1 VRSIEVEVRLE
12 SGLHAR
18 PAASFVRA
26 ASEFD
31 SVIRLE
37 NVTLGG
43 PSADARSIVGIL
55 ATGVERG
62 HLVRITADGP
72 DDGEAVETLRDQLVG
87 LGGGRPG
94 GARNGAAEGA
104 RDGGLDPAP
113 DVRPDAGQAPNVRP
127 DAGQAPDVR
136 PDAGQAPR

>member
-37 NVTLGG
+37 NVTLGR
-43 PSADARSIVGIL
+43 PSADAKSIVGIL
-55 ATGVERG
+55 ATGVEPG

-72 DDGEAVETLRDQLVG
+72 DDGEAVETLRDQLAG
-87 LGGGRPG
+87 LGVRSTTV
-94 GARNGAAEGA
+94 GARSGAA
-104 RDGGLDPAP
+104 
-113 DVRPDAGQAPNVRP
+113 
-127 DAGQAPDVR
+127 
-136 PDAGQAPR
+136 